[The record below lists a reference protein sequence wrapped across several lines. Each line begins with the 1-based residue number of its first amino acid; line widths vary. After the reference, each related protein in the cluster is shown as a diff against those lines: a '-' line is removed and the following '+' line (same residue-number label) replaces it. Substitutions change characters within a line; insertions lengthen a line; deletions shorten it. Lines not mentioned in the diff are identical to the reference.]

1 MMGITRYGYGLL
13 QGMPWYGWIGP
24 IMMILFWA
32 LVVAAVILSIRYFV
46 HEHRRRSRLDAPA
59 LEILKARYA
68 KGEISK
74 EEFEEKKKDIL

>member
-1 MMGITRYGYGLL
+1 MFGLARHGYGLI

-24 IMMILFWA
+24 ILMIGFWA
-32 LVVAAVILSIRYFV
+32 LVVTAIVFFIRYLV
-46 HEHRRRSRLDAPA
+46 RESRRSRRDPPF

-74 EEFEEKKKDIL
+74 EEFEEKKRDLF

>member
-1 MMGITRYGYGLL
+1 MFGFMRHGYGLV

-24 IMMILFWA
+24 ILMIVFWV
-32 LVVAAVILSIRYFV
+32 LVITAIVFFIRRLMRDSRNS
-46 HEHRRRSRLDAPA
+46 RRDPPF

-74 EEFEEKKKDIL
+74 EEFEEKKRDLS